1 MNTTSLEME
10 GVQMEEKDKGW
21 YCLLCS
27 TSLAPELGQDGVLL
41 ETARCSMSDRAIS
54 DVLASVLGTL
64 ELLFQHVCTQC
75 FQLLDIIDKIELQ
88 LKLKKGEVQNLY
100 FSSGKPF
107 QEALCLAPT
116 PVQSTKVPDS
126 AQGHELENLHM
137 ESFID
142 QSHFAENPPEGE
154 IVTEKTQEAELFKE
168 SLQKSQQVE
177 VAEPPKKKDKGL
189 LTSTD
194 LKCQICKKTFEK
206 RRYLMDHLR
215 RVHNSAIHK
224 CAGCETRFKYRE
236 EMVTHQAQC
245 QPVTQI
251 RSIEREN
258 VPEDL
263 PQKKPLPRRRKNN
276 QCIQCDRYFLTQA
289 LLLKH
294 QRIHHM
300 GDSSEDKVEEEEDE
314 TKAEAPVCCPLCK
327 IVINNDYA
335 LAIHQ
340 GSVHGVERPWECKL
354 CGKNFA
360 RHLELDN
367 HRRVHSGEKPF
378 QCDVCGARFNQKQN
392 LHTHVRHIHLGERR
406 YSCSD
411 CGAKFR
417 RKRLLDCHVNS
428 KHKGEKPYSCSL
440 CPATFVYPE
449 HVKKHEQTHSA
460 EKLHCPDCSKTF
472 KSKTSLENHKSV
484 HKPSSHYQCLSCPM
498 FYLSREELLEHLRA
512 SGHPKG
518 VFSTASRGLEVP
530 VEQETLTLSFMEEE
544 EEDRAPGGFQ
554 DVVLYLSDGL
564 CYTEAGQPVYVAQE
578 EEQEEEVVGRTEV
591 QSAILSIVETGT
603 DTSS

>member
-1 MNTTSLEME
+1 MGFGAEGEGKQITFNVLNTSLD
-10 GVQMEEKDKGW
+10 MEEVHLEEKNKAW
-21 YCLLCS
+21 YCFLCS
-27 TSLAPELGQDGVLL
+27 SSLAPDRQSQYVVLL

-64 ELLFQHVCTQC
+64 EFLFQHVCGQC
-75 FQLLDIIDKIELQ
+75 FQLLDIIDKLEVQ

-100 FSSGKPF
+100 YSSGKPF
-107 QEALCLAPT
+107 QEALCLPPPT
-116 PVQSTKVPDS
+116 VEK
-126 AQGHELENLHM
+126 AQETSEDHGLGNLQMENFISPSNFT
-137 ESFID
+137 ESL
-142 QSHFAENPPEGE
+142 PEGDA
-154 IVTEKTQEAELFKE
+154 VTSDKAQIPGMLKAESPVVVKP
-168 SLQKSQQVE
+168 QQVE

-194 LKCQICKKTFEK
+194 LKCQICNKTFEK

-224 CAGCETRFKYRE
+224 CPGCDTRFKYRE
-236 EMVTHQAQC
+236 EMVSHQAQC
-245 QPVTQI
+245 QQLSQI
-251 RSIEREN
+251 RPAEKEDVSDD
-258 VPEDL
+258 VP
-263 PQKKPLPRRRKNN
+263 PKNPIMPRKRRSN
-276 QCIQCDRYFLTQA
+276 QCLQCDRYFLTQA

-294 QRIHHM
+294 QRLHHM
-300 GDSSEDKVEEEEDE
+300 TDSNMHKALAEEEEDE
-314 TKAEAPVCCPLCK
+314 TKAESPVCCPVCK

-340 GSVHGVERPWECKL
+340 GSVHGVERPWECKM

-392 LHTHVRHIHLGERR
+392 LHTHVRHVHLGERR
-406 YSCSD
+406 YSCTE

-460 EKLHCPDCSKTF
+460 ERLQCPDCNKTF

-484 HKPSSHYQCLSCPM
+484 HKPSSHYQVKIS
-498 FYLSREELLEHLRA
+498 Y
-512 SGHPKG
+512 
-518 VFSTASRGLEVP
+518 
-530 VEQETLTLSFMEEE
+530 
-544 EEDRAPGGFQ
+544 
-554 DVVLYLSDGL
+554 
-564 CYTEAGQPVYVAQE
+564 
-578 EEQEEEVVGRTEV
+578 
-591 QSAILSIVETGT
+591 
-603 DTSS
+603 

>member
-1 MNTTSLEME
+1 MNS
-10 GVQMEEKDKGW
+10 
-21 YCLLCS
+21 
-27 TSLAPELGQDGVLL
+27 
-41 ETARCSMSDRAIS
+41 
-54 DVLASVLGTL
+54 
-64 ELLFQHVCTQC
+64 
-75 FQLLDIIDKIELQ
+75 
-88 LKLKKGEVQNLY
+88 
-100 FSSGKPF
+100 
-107 QEALCLAPT
+107 
-116 PVQSTKVPDS
+116 
-126 AQGHELENLHM
+126 
-137 ESFID
+137 
-142 QSHFAENPPEGE
+142 
-154 IVTEKTQEAELFKE
+154 
-168 SLQKSQQVE
+168 
-177 VAEPPKKKDKGL
+177 
-189 LTSTD
+189 
-194 LKCQICKKTFEK
+194 
-206 RRYLMDHLR
+206 
-215 RVHNSAIHK
+215 
-224 CAGCETRFKYRE
+224 
-236 EMVTHQAQC
+236 
-245 QPVTQI
+245 
-251 RSIEREN
+251 
-258 VPEDL
+258 
-263 PQKKPLPRRRKNN
+263 
-276 QCIQCDRYFLTQA
+276 QA

-378 QCDVCGARFNQKQN
+378 QCDVCGARWTDAFCCHNYDNRVLDFTTIYSGRNISYCAFSKFSFLRFNQKQN

-449 HVKKHEQTHSA
+449 HVKKHEQTHRWVDTHSALEVIKTLQFHVCSA

-484 HKPSSHYQCLSCPM
+484 HKPSSHYQVAIIPKFCPTSIHWHNCSACPVPC
-498 FYLSREELLEHLRA
+498 FTWAGRSYWSTYVRRAIPKAYSPRQAEDLRCRVLLY
-512 SGHPKG
+512 
-518 VFSTASRGLEVP
+518 
-530 VEQETLTLSFMEEE
+530 
-544 EEDRAPGGFQ
+544 
-554 DVVLYLSDGL
+554 VLL
-564 CYTEAGQPVYVAQE
+564 
-578 EEQEEEVVGRTEV
+578 
-591 QSAILSIVETGT
+591 
-603 DTSS
+603 